1 MAPAERPVGQPVAPG
16 SARGAPLYS
25 RAVRGRS
32 GMSFAARPLV
42 LFAQVWYT
50 SFDGFVQKRFTIESA
65 VDVWARK
72 GSTALMRAVAVAL
85 VLIAGAAVILWYGN
99 TLNSLVLGGLI
110 GGLAALLLSIPIS
123 LTIFSYLA
131 RRHDDRLRAELYEQE
146 QMHMTLAQR
155 HEYSARAERV
165 VDVYEE
171 EDAYIPVD
179 EEEWLP
185 EEEYDRRPR
194 RLPPPAEPAPYSQR
208 RLPAA
213 REQGYESPYKQLPAP
228 ASRAYD
234 SYESTESMRSTQVG
248 RQVPGPTQTQGKSGR
263 RPAHPGFPGYQAG
276 SFRSQYQS
284 QALRAAR
291 REAAQQFEDETIQER
306 RPARRP
312 SAPRREEFPGDYDD
326 APAAPRASRRLP
338 SQMDQ
343 GRRTRDFEQ
352 DDPPTQLRSVRRS
365 RPLQQENE
373 HTTDYINRSFDPQ
386 TDYID
391 SDALTGESNRALQR
405 RAPYMYEDDALRQEL
420 AQHFDG
426 PITRRSSRQLSR
438 HHDDE

>member
-1 MAPAERPVGQPVAPG
+1 MVVHTPKAGTRAYGHGDFSPCRLHTMAPAERLVGQPVAPG
-16 SARGAPLYS
+16 SACGAPLYS
-25 RAVRGRS
+25 RAVHGRS

-42 LFAQVWYT
+42 LFTQVWYT

-65 VDVWARK
+65 TDVWARK

-146 QMHMTLAQR
+146 QMNMTLAQR
-155 HEYSARAERV
+155 HAYPARAERV

-171 EDAYIPVD
+171 EDAYFPVD
-179 EEEWLP
+179 EEEWSP
-185 EEEYDRRPR
+185 EEAYDRRSR
-194 RLPPPAEPAPYSQR
+194 RLPSSFPAEPAPQQR

-213 REQGYESPYKQLPAP
+213 REHGYEPPYKQLPAP

-234 SYESTESMRSTQVG
+234 FDESAESTRSTQVG

-263 RPAHPGFPGYQAG
+263 RTAHPGFPGYQAG
-276 SFRSQYQS
+276 SFRSQHQS

-312 SAPRREEFPGDYDD
+312 SAPRREAFPGDYDD
-326 APAAPRASRRLP
+326 LPPTPRPSRRLP
-338 SQMDQ
+338 SQ
-343 GRRTRDFEQ
+343 
-352 DDPPTQLRSVRRS
+352 
-365 RPLQQENE
+365 
-373 HTTDYINRSFDPQ
+373 
-386 TDYID
+386 
-391 SDALTGESNRALQR
+391 
-405 RAPYMYEDDALRQEL
+405 
-420 AQHFDG
+420 
-426 PITRRSSRQLSR
+426 
-438 HHDDE
+438 